1 MQRVPAALEIL
12 VLIAVAL
19 VPFLCAISA
28 AVVVTVLSAACTP
41 EDVLSYPF
49 INEGEAQL
57 TTGIH
62 SLQPAGQQQKYIMKG
77 TGKGKWQQQLSPQQ
91 WLSQPTQQQQQPPQ
105 APTADAVAAVQNC
118 LEYDTTT
125 GLFWPKHSHCVTA
138 GCGGNVT
145 LFSLI
150 TYPETWCWFCGQC
163 FLSRNAQQSVHNQQQ
178 QLIEACGGLQ
188 IEEFSKSKMYK
199 DKYGHAPALSG
210 KGKVKGK
217 FDKSKKKGTDKGKGK
232 DKDKGKSLTH
242 SNTDI
247 RKLEPGSLAAAVFER
262 VATAT
267 TPNSAA
273 NSAKQTPASSR
284 NSSVAPAAA
293 AAAPAD
299 HLETKKDP
307 SLTELFAT
315 CSSIEELKGK
325 LGMLPTAPAPE
336 VVVNTKSV
344 CSANHECATAVAKA
358 FRLREDIANQLQ
370 NVKDQMVQLESDYQE
385 HLERVRSEYRLMR
398 DTMDEEQD
406 RMMADLRKQKDT
418 LKEQLAVANDS
429 LNAAHEAQ
437 QQFYN
442 ASLPKSAAAEPMD
455 VDPAKPN
462 SGGGGGRQTSSSPTR
477 SAEASDKE
485 NLVEDHSVEE
495 VSDDSKDKK
504 DKKIT
509 KNRQSPT
516 PAPGKG
522 GKNTTGSGQQ
532 APAIQKSH
540 FNKKEGQKSNSSTG
554 QGSKPSEDEDAP
566 PAQHPPIKYTLQ
578 ANELQHVMQA
588 VSNPPLLED
597 EAYISTL
604 QVVLNKFGLD
614 FQTYTTAVQQ
624 ADQSFF
630 DRFVC
635 IAPEL
640 PPGQP
645 SL

>member
-1 MQRVPAALEIL
+1 MQRVPAALDIL

-28 AVVVTVLSAACTP
+28 AVVVAVLSAACTP

-49 INEGEAQL
+49 INDGEAQL

-77 TGKGKWQQQLSPQQ
+77 TGKGKRRQQSSPQQ
-91 WLSQPTQQQQQPPQ
+91 WLSQPTQQQQPPQ

-118 LEYDTTT
+118 REYDMTT

-163 FLSRNAQQSVHNQQQ
+163 FSRNAAQQSVHNQQQ

-188 IEEFSKSKMYK
+188 MEEFNKSNSKSKMYK

-217 FDKSKKKGTDKGKGK
+217 FDKSEKKGTDKGKGK
-232 DKDKGKSLTH
+232 DKDKGKSQTH

-247 RKLEPGSLAAAVFER
+247 RKLEPGSLAATVFER
-262 VATAT
+262 EATAT

-284 NSSVAPAAA
+284 NSSVAPTAA

-307 SLTELFAT
+307 SLTEVFAT
-315 CSSIEELKGK
+315 SSSIEKLKGK
-325 LGMLPTAPAPE
+325 FGMLPTAPAPE
-336 VVVNTKSV
+336 VVVNTQSV

-358 FRLREDIANQLQ
+358 FRLREDISNQLQ
-370 NVKDQMVQLESDYQE
+370 NVKDQIVQLESVYQV
-385 HLERVRSEYRLMR
+385 HWVRVRSEYRLMR
-398 DTMDEEQD
+398 DTMDEVQD

-418 LKEQLAVANDS
+418 LKEQLAAANDS

-455 VDPAKPN
+455 VDPAEPN
-462 SGGGGGRQTSSSPTR
+462 SGGC
-477 SAEASDKE
+477 E
-485 NLVEDHSVEE
+485 L
-495 VSDDSKDKK
+495 
-504 DKKIT
+504 
-509 KNRQSPT
+509 
-516 PAPGKG
+516 
-522 GKNTTGSGQQ
+522 
-532 APAIQKSH
+532 
-540 FNKKEGQKSNSSTG
+540 
-554 QGSKPSEDEDAP
+554 
-566 PAQHPPIKYTLQ
+566 KYM
-578 ANELQHVMQA
+578 MQA
-588 VSNPPLLED
+588 VGNP
-597 EAYISTL
+597 
-604 QVVLNKFGLD
+604 NC
-614 FQTYTTAVQQ
+614 TANRFFLTG
-624 ADQSFF
+624 SFAL
-630 DRFVC
+630 RRSSRLTVGSR
-635 IAPEL
+635 
-640 PPGQP
+640 PPVD
-645 SL
+645 S